1 MDTYIVMPC
10 LNEAAQL
17 AQTCASL
24 GFPGE
29 RDAETHLV
37 LVDNGSED
45 QTLEVMRGIRAACDP
60 QTVHILEEP
69 RRGYV
74 PARSAGPTYLAS
86 SGLASPS
93 ALLLQADAD
102 TVYLPGYVRQMKH
115 EAWQRGRGH
124 LFEAA
129 AVTAAEFRRKY
140 LVFDELCRA
149 IDAEMS
155 TWAVRDEDDVVVDD
169 KVSGFFLADYFDWG
183 GHFVERMQ
191 TGEEL
196 LAEST
201 RLFILAKQA
210 RGARKVK
217 VAAMALPSRRKLATQ
232 AVAYFASAGFPRG
245 PKWNAQWSDEACGS
259 AADFLENP
267 QGSPCIAAAASSRRR
282 HLLALFGL
290 LPLLVD
296 GSSVCRAELREFRL
310 SLPAQPAA
318 TALERVLT
326 LADDEDGSLHRFV
339 AQHPGSQPL

>member
-24 GFPGE
+24 GFPGD
-29 RDAETHLV
+29 RDAQTHLV
-37 LVDNGSED
+37 LVDNCSED
-45 QTLEVMRGIRAACDP
+45 QTLEVMRFIRSACGP
-60 QTVHILEEP
+60 QTVHILQES

-74 PARSAGPTYLAS
+74 PARSAGPMFLAS

-93 ALLLQADAD
+93 SLLLQADAD
-102 TVYLPGYVRQMKH
+102 TLYLPGYVRQMKH
-115 EAWQRGRGH
+115 EAGQNGRGH
-124 LFEAA
+124 MFEAA
-129 AVTAAEFRRKY
+129 AVTAAEFRRKF
-140 LVFDELCRA
+140 LVFDELCRT

-155 TWAVRDEDDVVVDD
+155 AWFVRDEDDVVVDD
-169 KVSGFFLADYFDWG
+169 KVSGFFLGDYYDWG
-183 GHFVERMQ
+183 GHFVQQIR

-201 RLFILAKQA
+201 RLFILAKQTH
-210 RGARKVK
+210 GARKVK
-217 VAAMALPSRRKLATQ
+217 VAALALPSRRKLATQ

-245 PKWNAQWSDEACGS
+245 PNWNARWSDDSCGS
-259 AADFLENP
+259 AADFLQDP
-267 QGSPCIAAAASSRRR
+267 HGSPCIAAAASYRRR

-296 GSSVCRAELREFRL
+296 GSTDCRAELRELCL
-310 SLPAQPAA
+310 SLPSQQAA

-326 LADDEDGSLHRFV
+326 LADDEDGSLQRFV
-339 AQHPGSQPL
+339 AQHSGLQSL